1 MLRSLYSGVS
11 GLTSH
16 QTKMDVIGN
25 NIANVNTYGFKGSTV
40 AFSDIYYQT
49 TKAATAGSNTQG
61 GVNPSQIGYGT
72 QIAAISKNMSRS
84 SFQSSSSALDVA
96 IAGDG
101 FFQVQDKAGNT
112 YYTRAGKLT
121 VDSEGNLVDSNGK
134 FILGTLNANPK
145 NASGLSTEAGSNKIA
160 INVPAIHTA
169 SFNAAV
175 TSTTVNSQAIDN
187 VKYKVEFKN
196 GDVLSDFN
204 LDINSGTADGIAIT
218 AGPPATYT
226 VTISSANMANIKT
239 VEDLQTK
246 INTLLDAAIKADSP
260 AGMKDFSNGK
270 ITISLDT
277 SAATIAGTPGTL
289 NEAQLAAVQ
298 AQAVTDILNATI
310 NYTATT
316 HITTVPQSFSNLTSF
331 TVSENGTLIGIHP
344 VHGTLTFGRID
355 LATFDNTNGLEEA
368 GNTYFAATANS
379 GKAKV
384 AVPGFSGSGSLVGSA
399 LEMSNV
405 NLAQEFTDMITAQ
418 RGFQANARIITTS
431 DSMLEEL
438 VNLKR

>member
-84 SFQSSSSALDVA
+84 SFQSTSSALDVA

-101 FFQVQDKAGNT
+101 FLQVQDKAGNI

-134 FILGTLNANPK
+134 FVLGTMNSDPK
-145 NASGLSTEAGSNKIA
+145 NADGLSGTPGSSKIKINIPNVNVAKTGVMSLSTPPAGVTTGPTFTAGFLNGDQKDITISFVDGGTED
-160 INVPAIHTA
+160 
-169 SFNAAV
+169 AV
-175 TSTTVNSQAIDN
+175 TAYDPTVS
-187 VKYKVEFKN
+187 
-196 GDVLSDFN
+196 
-204 LDINSGTADGIAIT
+204 
-218 AGPPATYT
+218 PATLEITLKDFSEYDS
-226 VTISSANMANIKT
+226 I
-239 VEDLQTK
+239 EELQTK
-246 INTLLDAAIKADSP
+246 INTLIEAAMND
-260 AGMKDFSNGK
+260 GTLMNEDNFTGGK
-270 ITISLDT
+270 ITISMDT
-277 SAATIAGTPGTL
+277 SNTVPASLTSAQIAACK
-289 NEAQLAAVQ
+289 EQAVQ
-298 AQAVTDILNATI
+298 DIFTNGLTMTS
-310 NYTATT
+310 TA
-316 HITTVPQSFSNLTSF
+316 VPQSFSNLTSF
-331 TVSENGTLIGIHP
+331 TISENGTLIGIHP

-355 LATFDNTNGLEEA
+355 LATFDNTNGLEEV

>member
-72 QIAAISKNMSRS
+72 QIAAITKNMSRS

-96 IAGDG
+96 IAGEG
-101 FFQVQDKAGNT
+101 FLQVQDKAGNI

-121 VDSEGNLVDSNGK
+121 VDSEGNLVDLNGK
-134 FILGTLNANPK
+134 FVLGTMNSDPTNAN
-145 NASGLSTEAGSNKIA
+145 GLSETPGSSKIA
-160 INVPAIHTA
+160 INVPAI
-169 SFNAAV
+169 
-175 TSTTVNSQAIDN
+175 TT
-187 VKYKVEFKN
+187 
-196 GDVLSDFN
+196 G
-204 LDINSGTADGIAIT
+204 
-218 AGPPATYT
+218 
-226 VTISSANMANIKT
+226 
-239 VEDLQTK
+239 
-246 INTLLDAAIKADSP
+246 
-260 AGMKDFSNGK
+260 
-270 ITISLDT
+270 
-277 SAATIAGTPGTL
+277 
-289 NEAQLAAVQ
+289 
-298 AQAVTDILNATI
+298 
-310 NYTATT
+310 
-316 HITTVPQSFSNLTSF
+316 PQSFSNLTSF

-344 VHGTLTFGRID
+344 EHGTLTFGRID